1 MDDNKLLH
9 LLDLAYMGYPDAV
22 KALSENYGRL
32 YDVVAEGSTA
42 KEQLDSYETALNE
55 RDSTIYDL
63 EGEIG
68 TLERAILTLEEELSE
83 AREALDEALDEIKTL
98 NDKD

>member
-32 YDVVAEGSTA
+32 YDVVAEGITA
-42 KEQLDSYETALNE
+42 KAQLDSYETELNE

-63 EGEIG
+63 EGKIG

-83 AREALDEALDEIKTL
+83 AREALDKEIH
-98 NDKD
+98 DREMA